1 MIAACRILRG
11 TTRVSGPA
19 HSLCCHASTDWITLW
34 TRPIGGD
41 RTNLAEDA
49 ISAQKNLIAPADA
62 KLHGSAIIE
71 AIKKSGVQTVVTVP
85 DRTTAS
91 GLLQPISQDNELRH
105 VLVSKEDEALAISAA
120 LSYCDHRALCLFQY
134 TGLLDSIN
142 AVRGVAVEYD
152 MPICMMVGL
161 LGKEPGVAPTES
173 NHYGVRIIEP
183 ILDAMGVAHVL
194 VESDDDI
201 EAIVPAI
208 DEAYKNSCPIAILI
222 GRPPI
227 PPHKDGGGAP

>member
-1 MIAACRILRG
+1 LRCLFLLFDLNAARRWGERANRFFSRQARGRLDRIFRASLGKEYAGQLR
-11 TTRVSGPA
+11 
-19 HSLCCHASTDWITLW
+19 
-34 TRPIGGD
+34 
-41 RTNLAEDA
+41 EDA
-49 ISAQKNLIAPADA
+49 ISSENNLIAPVDA
-62 KLHGSAIIE
+62 KLHGAAIIA
-71 AIKKSGVQTVVTVP
+71 AIKQSGVQTVVTVP

-91 GLLQPISQDNELRH
+91 GLLRPISQDNELRH

-120 LSYCDHRALCLFQY
+120 LSFCDHRALCLFQY

-142 AVRGVAVEYD
+142 AVRAVAVEYA

-173 NHYGVRIIEP
+173 KHYGVSIIEP

-194 VESDDDI
+194 IECDDDI
-201 EAIVPAI
+201 AAIVPAI
-208 DEAYKNSCPIAILI
+208 DEAYKNSCPIVLLI

-227 PPHKDGGGAP
+227 APGKEK